1 MNEPTVFIVDN
12 NPDIRLSISETV
24 ESIPLPT
31 ESFSSANTFLEHY
44 SIYRVGCLLLDVHM
58 PEMDGLQLQRHLNQ
72 YKYRLPIIFMTSRG
86 DIRTAVTA
94 MKNGAM
100 DYLEKPLEPKQISDL
115 LKQAVSIDRKRRQMR
130 LEYAAIQARVSNLT
144 PREREVL
151 DLVIHENTNRK
162 IADYLGVS
170 VKTVEFHRSRVM
182 QKMHAHSL
190 LELAE
195 MVKENGAMEAVG
207 GSPH

>member
-12 NPDIRLSISETV
+12 NPDICQAISETV

-31 ESFSSANTFLEHY
+31 ESFSSANAFLEHY

-94 MKNGAM
+94 MKHGAM
-100 DYLEKPLEPKQISDL
+100 DYLEKPLQPDQISNL
-115 LKQAVSIDRKRRQMR
+115 LKQAVDIDRKRQQLR
-130 LEYAAIQARVSNLT
+130 LEHAAIQARVNNLT

-170 VKTVEFHRSRVM
+170 IKTVEFHRSRVM

-195 MVKENGAMEAVG
+195 MVKKNDASEPADT
-207 GSPH
+207 PTH